1 MYNGVRNGK
10 NASTAMHAGA
20 RLLLHARLYAALG
33 IALAD
38 FVRQEVKRKL
48 ARRKAR
54 KWLD

>member
-1 MYNGVRNGK
+1 MPVRNGK
-10 NASTAMHAGA
+10 DANTVAHAGA

-38 FVRQEVKRKL
+38 FVGQEIKRKL
-48 ARRKAR
+48 ARRLIK